1 VRVFH
6 GPWKDF
12 HGGIPSP
19 FHDDR
24 HHDPSFALIA
34 AGG

>member
-1 VRVFH
+1 VFH
-6 GPWKDF
+6 APWKDF
-12 HGGIPSP
+12 HGTVPSP

-34 AGG
+34 GHD